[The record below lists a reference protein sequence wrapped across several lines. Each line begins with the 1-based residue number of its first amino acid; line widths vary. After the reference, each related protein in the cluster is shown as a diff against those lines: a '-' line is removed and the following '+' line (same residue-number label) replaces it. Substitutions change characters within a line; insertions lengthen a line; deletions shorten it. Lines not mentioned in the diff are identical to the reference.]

1 MLFVPTGKS
10 LGSGGRV
17 LGSGG
22 HHHHHGLKGGA
33 GGAGGGLAGPSQNFY
48 CRLRMYN
55 GLKGGRF
62 SVKERKTIYN
72 PFKLAVCFKV
82 RTIKAGGGEFGIGP
96 TNSVGQFILSDN
108 LLADNFFLIFTDDS
122 FLGSRIGAG
131 LCPTLGG
138 LILVDTFRN
147 WPTQLDREL
156 QSVSNFIVLFS

>member
-82 RTIKAGGGEFGIGP
+82 RTIKGRGGKSEFVRLIV
-96 TNSVGQFILSDN
+96 SVSLSVRQFIGRHL
-108 LLADNFFLIFTDDS
+108 FFIFTDDS
-122 FLGSRIGAG
+122 FLSSRFGAG

-156 QSVSNFIVLFS
+156 QSVSNFIVVFS